1 MSAAKRIVVLA
12 VVLVLLP
19 DLAWATTPDSRRL
32 EGRLPD
38 DTPVVSI
45 DQPRGTILDALS
57 AIAKQ
62 TGWSLVVTAPESA
75 TTRPL
80 TLQVSKRPAGEV
92 LDLVLEAGSLRA
104 SFVDGVLRVRADAKA
119 ASGDS
124 WWERRRERRGRHGS
138 ERAVF
143 GQSLNVGADETVDK
157 AVAIGGSVTIAG
169 HVRRDAVAV
178 GGSVTL
184 LPGARVEGDAVAIGG
199 TVTVPEGATLEG
211 DNVSLAGT
219 IPTTVGSMV
228 RWVVGGRPHMLS
240 MFGFAARLARALLLF
255 VIALFI
261 ALAFPGA
268 VMRIRTYLVNRP
280 GLSAVGGIAIL
291 LGFFPLC
298 ALLAVTIIGIP
309 LIPVAVMLLVALFL
323 FGFTVSAG
331 WLGERMPV
339 SAENRTPVKSV
350 ALGGT
355 ILVVVGLLPWIGTS
369 VLILA
374 AAISAGATLLSRF
387 GRTGAVAGGFD
398 NGRAR
403 A

>member
-62 TGWSLVVTAPESA
+62 TGWSLVVTAPEST

-240 MFGFAARLARALLLF
+240 MFGFAARMARALLLF

-387 GRTGAVAGGFD
+387 GRTGAVAV
-398 NGRAR
+398 
-403 A
+403 

>member
-12 VVLVLLP
+12 VVLVVLP
-19 DLAWATTPDSRRL
+19 GLAWAVTPDGQRL

-38 DTPVVSI
+38 PTPVVSI
-45 DQPRGTILDALS
+45 DQSGGTILDALS

-62 TGWSLVVTAPESA
+62 TSWSLVVTAPESV
-75 TTRPL
+75 TKRPL
-80 TLQVSKRPAGEV
+80 TLQVFKRPAGEV
-92 LDLVLEAGSLRA
+92 LDLVLQAGSLRA
-104 SFVDGVLRVRADAKA
+104 AFADGVLRVRADTA
-119 ASGDS
+119 AGSGDS
-124 WWERRRERRGRHGS
+124 WWERRWERRGRHGS

-228 RWVVGGRPHMLS
+228 RRVVGGRPHMLS
-240 MFGFAARLARALLLF
+240 MFGFVARMARVLLLF
-255 VIALFI
+255 VIALLI
-261 ALAFPGA
+261 ALAFPGT
-268 VMRIRTYLVNRP
+268 VTRIRTYLVHRP

-291 LGFFPLC
+291 LGFVPLC

-309 LIPVAVMLLVALFL
+309 LIPVAVMVLVVLFL

-331 WLGERMPV
+331 WLGERVPV
-339 SAENRTPVKSV
+339 GTENRTPAKSV
-350 ALGGT
+350 ALGGA
-355 ILVVVGLLPWIGTS
+355 IFVVVGLLPWIGTS
-369 VLILA
+369 VLILV

-387 GRTGAVAGGFD
+387 GRTGTVAV
-398 NGRAR
+398 
-403 A
+403 

>member
-1 MSAAKRIVVLA
+1 MSAAKLIVVFA

-19 DLAWATTPDSRRL
+19 CLAWAVTPDGRRL

-57 AIAKQ
+57 TIAKQ
-62 TGWSLVVTAPESA
+62 AGWSLVVSAPESA
-75 TTRPL
+75 TIRPL

-92 LDLVLEAGSLRA
+92 LDLFLEAGSLRA
-104 SFVDGVLRVRADAKA
+104 TFADGVLRVRSDATA

-124 WWERRRERRGRHGS
+124 WRERRRGWRGRHGS

-157 AVAIGGSVTIAG
+157 AVAIGDSVT
-169 HVRRDAVAV
+169 
-178 GGSVTL
+178 
-184 LPGARVEGDAVAIGG
+184 IGG

-211 DNVSLAGT
+211 DNVSLAGA

-228 RWVVGGRPHMLS
+228 RWVVGGRPHVLS
-240 MFGFAARLARALLLF
+240 MFGFAARMLRAILLF

-268 VMRIRTYLVNRP
+268 VTRIRTYLVNRP

-291 LGFFPLC
+291 LGFIPLC

-309 LIPVAVMLLVALFL
+309 LIPVAVMVLAALFL

-331 WLGERMPV
+331 WLGERVPV
-339 SAENRTPVKSV
+339 RAEDRTPAKSV
-350 ALGGT
+350 ALGGA

-387 GRTGAVAGGFD
+387 GRTGTAAV
-398 NGRAR
+398 
-403 A
+403 

>member
-1 MSAAKRIVVLA
+1 MSATKLIVVFA

-19 DLAWATTPDSRRL
+19 GLAWAVTPDSHRL

-57 AIAKQ
+57 TIAKQ
-62 TGWSLVVTAPESA
+62 
-75 TTRPL
+75 
-80 TLQVSKRPAGEV
+80 
-92 LDLVLEAGSLRA
+92 AGSLRA
-104 SFVDGVLRVRADAKA
+104 AFADGVLRVRSDATA
-119 ASGDS
+119 VSGES
-124 WWERRRERRGRHGS
+124 WRERRRGWRGRHGS

-199 TVTVPEGATLEG
+199 TVSVPEGATLEG
-211 DNVSLAGT
+211 DNVSLAGA

-240 MFGFAARLARALLLF
+240 MFGFAARLMRAILLF

-261 ALAFPGA
+261 VVAFPGA
-268 VMRIRTYLVNRP
+268 VTRIR
-280 GLSAVGGIAIL
+280 
-291 LGFFPLC
+291 
-298 ALLAVTIIGIP
+298 
-309 LIPVAVMLLVALFL
+309 
-323 FGFTVSAG
+323 
-331 WLGERMPV
+331 
-339 SAENRTPVKSV
+339 
-350 ALGGT
+350 
-355 ILVVVGLLPWIGTS
+355 
-369 VLILA
+369 
-374 AAISAGATLLSRF
+374 
-387 GRTGAVAGGFD
+387 
-398 NGRAR
+398 
-403 A
+403 